1 MARHPKAFI
10 SYSHNDKDIAVKLS
24 KHLMKN
30 GIEVWIDKW
39 EILPGD
45 SLVQKIFEEGL
56 SGIDAF
62 IVIIS
67 KSSVNSKW
75 VKQELDVALIKRIE
89 GITRIVPVLVDETE
103 IPDAIKPL
111 KWIDISGDF
120 DRAVRELLMGIFKV
134 YEKPPIGEPPEFI
147 KNKIKS
153 IGGLS
158 LLGTTMGLFLS
169 TTGKHEIGSEEWFNA
184 SELKDQLDLS
194 VQETD
199 DAIDEL
205 ENLGFL
211 NVRNYL
217 GTHPFS
223 HGDVSPT
230 YALFLHFRGHS
241 LDYDPEEDIKSVASV
256 IVAKDKIRGEELV
269 QLTNLSPLRINRA
282 MGYLKDYSLVQTIE
296 TIGSA
301 PFDFSEVWA
310 TGSTRRFVAENCK

>member
-1 MARHPKAFI
+1 MAKHPKAFI
-10 SYSHNDKDIAVKLS
+10 SYSHDDKNIALKLS
-24 KHLMKN
+24 EKLREN

-56 SGIDAF
+56 SSIDAF

-67 KSSVNSKW
+67 KSSVNSAW

-89 GITRIVPVLVDETE
+89 GITRIVPVIIDKAE
-103 IPDAIKPL
+103 IPNAIKPL
-111 KWIDISGDF
+111 KWIDLSDDF
-120 DRAVRELLMGIFKV
+120 ETAIRELLMGIFKV
-134 YEKPPIGEPPEFI
+134 YERPPLGEPPEFI
-147 KNKIKS
+147 KSKIKS

-158 LLGTTMGLFLS
+158 PLGTAMGLYLS
-169 TTGKHEIGSEEWFNA
+169 TTGKFEIGSEEWFNA
-184 SELKDQLDLS
+184 SELKEKLDMS

-205 ENLGFL
+205 ESQGFL

-230 YALFLHFRGHS
+230 YALFLHFREHGI
-241 LDYDPEEDIKSVASV
+241 DYDPELDIKHVASA
-256 IVAKDKIRGEELV
+256 IAAKERIRGEELAK
-269 QLTNLSPLRINRA
+269 LTKLSPLQINRA
-282 MGYLKDYSLVQTIE
+282 VGYLKDYSIVKSIE

-301 PFDFSEVWA
+301 PYNFCELWA
-310 TGSTRRFVAENCK
+310 TGATRRFVAENCK